1 VSRRAKF
8 NTPRDQARRFKEGR
22 GQGEGSAFVRWLD
35 VKDVPSQGRR
45 HRIYGVKFDYTMH
58 LMSDLERNAYYL
70 AEFLAYVESI
80 KDQFPLLPLSE
91 TQEIAR
97 ELRIKRH
104 PRFGRYDL
112 VMTTDQVWTVSTP
125 SGPMLQP
132 LSCKYLE
139 TAEEPRMKE
148 INAIETAYWQRRT
161 PLPLKDFNETSV
173 SRTFIRNWGLIRGTL
188 RKGYFLNF
196 PAKIV
201 ERVSECIRADAV
213 GGVATQKELVA
224 LAASRLGIGPAEVLS
239 AIYYLIASRT
249 WTVDLDKHLLAPTQ
263 SFVFLPKAVA

>member
-1 VSRRAKF
+1 MSRRAKF
-8 NTPRDQARRFKEGR
+8 NTPRDQARRVKEGR

-58 LMSDLERNAYYL
+58 LLSDLERNAYYL

-91 TQEIAR
+91 TQEIAQ
-97 ELRIKRH
+97 ELGIKRH
-104 PRFGRYDL
+104 PRFGRCDL
-112 VMTTDQVWTVSTP
+112 VMTTDQVWTFRTP

-132 LSCKYLE
+132 VSCKYAAA
-139 TAEEPRMKE
+139 AEMPRVQE
-148 INAIETAYWQRRT
+148 INAIETAYWQRRS
-161 PLPLKDFNETSV
+161 PLPLKNFNETSV

-188 RKGYFLNF
+188 RKDYFLHF
-196 PAKIV
+196 PAQITA
-201 ERVSECIRADAV
+201 RVSDCIRADAAS
-213 GGVATQKELVA
+213 GIATQRELVA
-224 LAASRLGIGPAEVLS
+224 LAASKLGIGQAEVLS

-249 WTVDLDKHLLAPTQ
+249 WSVDLDKHLLAPTQ